1 MAGVFIRMM
10 KQYPYMITYRLAS
23 TGNKNHFKHVDASH
37 QGEAKK
43 LFEASMPSAK
53 VICAHALPQNYKP

>member
-1 MAGVFIRMM
+1 M
-10 KQYPYMITYRLAS
+10 KQYPYMITYRLQS
-23 TGNKNHFKHVDASH
+23 TGNKNHFKQVEASH

-53 VICAHALPQNYKP
+53 VICAHAMPQNK

>member
-1 MAGVFIRMM
+1 MM
-10 KQYPYMITYRLAS
+10 KQYPYMITYRLQS
-23 TGNKNHFKHVDASH
+23 TGNKNHFKQVDASH

-53 VICAHALPQNYKP
+53 VICAHAMPQNK